1 MLPQEN
7 RLKHMKDFDIL
18 FKDGRFFAG
27 KFVTA
32 KIWKTEPGKYPRRKY
47 TTDDLR
53 IAFVVSVKVSK
64 SAVKRN
70 RTKRQ
75 MREVARLLLKDG
87 KLKTGFHISI
97 MAKPG
102 AVGAEYM
109 EIEKDIKLVL
119 ERAGVARAD

>member
-18 FKDGRFFAG
+18 FKESGFFVG
-27 KFVTA
+27 KFITA
-32 KIWKTEPGKYPRRKY
+32 KIWKINLEKYPRRKY
-47 TTDDLR
+47 MTDDLK

-70 RTKRQ
+70 RIKRQ
-75 MREVARLLLKDG
+75 MREVVRLLLKDG
-87 KLKTGFHISI
+87 KLKTGFHVSV

-102 AVGAEYM
+102 VVGAEYG
-109 EIEKDIKLVL
+109 EIEKDINFVL
-119 ERAGVARAD
+119 GKAGVMKID